1 MQKQNKK
8 RFSLIKV
15 ICICLILVLLSGV
28 GVMAVTTQMSSVKI
42 TLTNGYE
49 MTVLT
54 SKTNVQ
60 EILKDNNIVLENNE
74 TVTPSLE
81 EDITASKKITISD
94 KSKQQV
100 EVAKISESGVE
111 TTLDSIL
118 GAYSQ
123 ITEKIVEE
131 EEAIPFETIT
141 KDVSEGASST
151 KNKVLQEGVEGKK
164 KVTYKVKYQNDTE
177 IEKIKI
183 SEEIIQEPVNKI
195 IQVNS
200 NTITSRSEGETR
212 GKITGTVAEYQE
224 YAREACKNYGW
235 SDGEFGALVKL
246 WNRESGWNPN
256 TRNSSSGA
264 YGIPQALP
272 ASKMKSAGSDYMTN
286 YRTQINWGLSYISS
300 RYGSPSSAWGY
311 FQSNGWY

>member
-1 MQKQNKK
+1 MKERKK
-8 RFSLIKV
+8 LLI
-15 ICICLILVLLSGV
+15 
-28 GVMAVTTQMSSVKI
+28 
-42 TLTNGYE
+42 
-49 MTVLT
+49 
-54 SKTNVQ
+54 
-60 EILKDNNIVLENNE
+60 
-74 TVTPSLE
+74 
-81 EDITASKKITISD
+81 
-94 KSKQQV
+94 
-100 EVAKISESGVE
+100 
-111 TTLDSIL
+111 
-118 GAYSQ
+118 
-123 ITEKIVEE
+123 
-131 EEAIPFETIT
+131 
-141 KDVSEGASST
+141 
-151 KNKVLQEGVEGKK
+151 
-164 KVTYKVKYQNDTE
+164 KYQNDTE

-224 YAREACKNYGW
+224 YAREACKAYGW
-235 SDGEFGALVKL
+235 SDGEFGSLVKL

-256 TRNSSSGA
+256 TRNRSSGA

>member
-1 MQKQNKK
+1 MKFLLKETIILFENK
-8 RFSLIKV
+8 RL
-15 ICICLILVLLSGV
+15 C
-28 GVMAVTTQMSSVKI
+28 
-42 TLTNGYE
+42 
-49 MTVLT
+49 
-54 SKTNVQ
+54 
-60 EILKDNNIVLENNE
+60 D
-74 TVTPSLE
+74 
-81 EDITASKKITISD
+81 
-94 KSKQQV
+94 
-100 EVAKISESGVE
+100 KISFSGDKMKKQYLIYADESHRKGKFF
-111 TTLDSIL
+111 SNFYG
-118 GAYSQ
+118 GALVNY
-123 ITEKIVEE
+123 
-131 EEAIPFETIT
+131 
-141 KDVSEGASST
+141 
-151 KNKVLQEGVEGKK
+151 
-164 KVTYKVKYQNDTE
+164 TE

-224 YAREACKNYGW
+224 YAREACKAYGW
-235 SDGEFGALVKL
+235 SDGEFGSLVKL

-256 TRNSSSGA
+256 TRNRSSGA

>member
-224 YAREACKNYGW
+224 YAREACKAYGW
-235 SDGEFGALVKL
+235 SDGEFGSLV
-246 WNRESGWNPN
+246 NF
-256 TRNSSSGA
+256 
-264 YGIPQALP
+264 GIE
-272 ASKMKSAGSDYMTN
+272 KVAG
-286 YRTQINWGLSYISS
+286 TQIPVIEARELMEFHKHYQ
-300 RYGSPSSAWGY
+300 R
-311 FQSNGWY
+311 QK